1 VNILSSGIV
10 IIGGGIAGISAIKAI
25 REVDGDVEISMFS
38 NEIFYPYN
46 RLRLTKGLF
55 GNLEEDNILLQKK
68 QWYEANK
75 VKLNINKGVTGIN
88 IEDQEVLLSDG
99 SKIKYN
105 KLLLACGSSNFKP
118 PIEGIDKENVY
129 TIRYLEQAWEVKR
142 AAEDRKTPLIIGG
155 GIQGLETAWEL
166 NQQGNLVHIA
176 EIQARLMPKQLDER
190 ASKILQEIIEDHR
203 AKIHLNTKVE
213 KIAGENSGEAIVTKE
228 GIAIPCD
235 MIIYNAGTRTNI
247 GVIKNSLIDINK
259 GVIVNSKMQTNIE
272 NIYAAGDVAEFK
284 DRISGLW
291 NIAIEQGK
299 TAGYNMV
306 GKDEEYKDI
315 VPVTT
320 LNAFGVSLFSMGSI
334 DESECN
340 MTLIEDGADNKTYKR
355 IFIKDNKVIGAI
367 VIGDTKKSPILKS
380 AIEGQVSLD
389 KFNLSS
395 ISVED
400 LLDGL
405 KK

>member
-1 VNILSSGIV
+1 V

-38 NEIFYPYN
+38 NENFYPYN

-68 QWYEANK
+68 QWYETNK

-88 IEDQEVLLSDG
+88 IEDQEVLLNDG
-99 SKIKYN
+99 SKSKYN

-129 TIRYLEQAWEVKR
+129 TIRYLEQTWEVKK
-142 AAEDRKTPLIIGG
+142 AAKDRESPLIIGG

-166 NQQGNLVHIA
+166 NQQGKAVHIA

-203 AKIHLNTKVE
+203 VKIHLNTQVE
-213 KIAGENSGEAIVTKE
+213 KISGENSVEAIVTKE
-228 GIAIPCD
+228 GVTIPCD

-320 LNAFGVSLFSMGSI
+320 LNALGVSLFSMGSI
-334 DESECN
+334 DESECD
-340 MTLIEDGADNKTYKR
+340 MTLTGDGADNKTYKR

>member
-1 VNILSSGIV
+1 V

-38 NEIFYPYN
+38 NENFYPYN

-75 VKLNINKGVTGIN
+75 IKLNINKGVTGIN

-118 PIEGIDKENVY
+118 PIEGVDKENVY
-129 TIRYLEQAWEVKR
+129 TIRYLEQAWEVKK

-166 NQQGNLVHIA
+166 NQQGKAVHIA

-203 AKIHLNTKVE
+203 VKIHLNTQVE
-213 KIAGENSGEAIVTKE
+213 KIAGENSVEGIITKE
-228 GIAIPCD
+228 GVTIPCD
-235 MIIYNAGTRTNI
+235 MIIYNAGIRPNI
-247 GVIKNSLIDINK
+247 KYIKESLININK
-259 GVIVNSKMQTNIE
+259 GVIVNNKMQTNIE
-272 NIYAAGDVAEFK
+272 NIYAAGDVAEFNN
-284 DRISGLW
+284 RISGLW

-306 GKDEEYKDI
+306 GKDEEYRDI

-320 LNAFGVSLFSMGSI
+320 LNAFGVSLFSMGNA
-334 DESECN
+334 DENKCD
-340 MTLIEDGADNKTYKR
+340 MTLVEEVDDNKGYKR

-395 ISVED
+395 ISVEG
-400 LLDGL
+400 LLGGL
-405 KK
+405 KNKILEE